1 MPTKASV
8 LKLLRATTFPQNTGR
23 KNNLQPGQKY
33 SLSMVLGQSK
43 LMYCSKAKDKGRQC
57 RRPSRHNKK
66 YAELLVA
73 ARQLLKAH
81 APNYAFHSVTVN
93 MNQRSAK
100 HTDKFNTG
108 FSYIIGLGNYKGG
121 ELVFEDGPHK
131 GSHNIKNRWLKFKGD
146 HVHYNTAFTGER
158 YTLVYYHWS

>member
-1 MPTKASV
+1 M
-8 LKLLRATTFPQNTGR
+8 
-23 KNNLQPGQKY
+23 
-33 SLSMVLGQSK
+33 
-43 LMYCSKAKDKGRQC
+43 
-57 RRPSRHNKK
+57 
-66 YAELLVA
+66 A

-93 MNQRSAK
+93 KNQRSAK

-108 FSYIIGLGNYKGG
+108 FSYIIGLGNYSGG